1 MGAAWRR
8 RETNGGTIVESI
20 EECHLYVMS
29 WADFER
35 LMHTKPQIAFRLVE
49 AMGYRL
55 TDLESRLEELAFKR
69 LPAWQAV
76 TKS

>member
-1 MGAAWRR
+1 
-8 RETNGGTIVESI
+8 
-20 EECHLYVMS
+20 MS